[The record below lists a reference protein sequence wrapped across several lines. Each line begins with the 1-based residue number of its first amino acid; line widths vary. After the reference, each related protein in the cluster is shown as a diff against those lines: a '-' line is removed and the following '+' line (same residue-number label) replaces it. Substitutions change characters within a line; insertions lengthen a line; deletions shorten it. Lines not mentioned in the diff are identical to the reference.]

1 VLGPEARF
9 VGDLTGGEDVLIGG
23 RFEGKIRIEGRAT
36 IGPTGQVVGDVLA
49 RAVMVAGRVEGQI
62 VAHERAELA
71 ASASV
76 HGSVQ
81 APRVIIA
88 EGAQL
93 QGSVTMSAPTG
104 AAERSSETT
113 S

>member
-1 VLGPEARF
+1 MPVPSAPTVIGPEARF
-9 VGDLTGGEDVLIGG
+9 VGDLTGDEDVLIGG

-49 RAVMVAGRVEGQI
+49 RAVVVAGRVEGQI
-62 VAHERAELA
+62 RRARAGRAA

-76 HGSVQ
+76 NGSVH
-81 APRVIIA
+81 APKVIIA

-93 QGSVTMSAPTG
+93 QGSVAMSSPAG
-104 AAERSSETT
+104 AL
-113 S
+113 